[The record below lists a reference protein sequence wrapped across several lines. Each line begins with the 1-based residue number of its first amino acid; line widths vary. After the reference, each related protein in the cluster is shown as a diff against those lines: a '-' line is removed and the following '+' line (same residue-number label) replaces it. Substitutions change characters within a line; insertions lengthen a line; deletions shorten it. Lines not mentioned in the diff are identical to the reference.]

1 MKSRK
6 ISLKPNINIEKNRK
20 TRKNNQ
26 ESKRQNAREIKR
38 TEKREKKTMELMV
51 SEPSKKRK
59 IFDIKELIGLKAGEA
74 FEWVYGFQSNAI
86 VEFEGITKEFKNA
99 RDWWEHSNPTTQ
111 CNNTVKKWEP
121 NTLCYICGLSMATD
135 NLKKYPPECEHILP
149 VYQGSLF
156 LTLYSSN
163 IDADK
168 KRKELNMEYKWAH
181 RCCNQV
187 KKSIS
192 FMTFEKNKFKF
203 DYSTCS
209 KILNSIYEG
218 KTVEGSRADYC
229 SDKISIELQKLIN
242 QKKKQKKDW
251 IMTRTQSIQYNEI
264 DPIASYLNTTFDQEK
279 NKGLFYLGILSN
291 LISAADGNYITSA
304 QNELGKM
311 TPQIKRLPIH
321 VSNEKM
327 IAITSVSSEI
337 ASNLSK
343 FSFGRD
349 RDIMKKILSQ
359 LFYFDSSDE
368 KDVSNLIQNNLIN
381 FFIIQK
387 ILLSNLIS
395 SHLVIQIEPT
405 DKLYLFNFKNFY
417 INIFILLESIIDR
430 KDIYDNANNCF
441 KIMTYISLI
450 YKIKDVSISTTD
462 EREQTQISVIK
473 NGFIGIMN
481 TNLQKYLEQIMNN
494 AMGGNGN
501 VFLLFY
507 GMLSKMAP
515 FYKETLDEILLSKS
529 ILPVEQ
535 NNKIATLLNDKNVI
549 EKRYEYYNKYNTES
563 STISDF
569 TDEIDLLETNAINSM
584 KNLQNEQVFKL
595 WENQQKEE
603 KMEIEIQKEILTT
616 SLQQAEKKEDEL
628 KKSNMEI
635 EETMKEIEKTLLE
648 MEKNKKR
655 NRSEETKL
663 SKEID
668 AAETLL
674 NMQNQS
680 NKVEP
685 IRKKMKLLT
694 NRMTR
699 SMSMPVMRI
708 MTRSRQQGGKNRKN
722 KGNRKTRKYR
732 MN

>member
-1 MKSRK
+1 MESKNRSSRK
-6 ISLKPNINIEKNRK
+6 IQKEY
-20 TRKNNQ
+20 
-26 ESKRQNAREIKR
+26 KRQNPRETKR
-38 TEKREKKTMELMV
+38 TEKRQKKTLEVMV

-86 VEFEGITKEFKNA
+86 VEFEGITKEYKNA

-135 NLKKYPPECEHILP
+135 DLKKYPPECEHILP

-163 IDADK
+163 IDASK
-168 KRKELNMEYKWAH
+168 KRKELNMEYKWSH

-209 KILNSIYEG
+209 KILNSIYDG
-218 KTVEGSRADYC
+218 KTVEGTRADYC
-229 SDKISIELQKLIN
+229 SDKISIEIQKLIN

-264 DPIASYLNTTFDQEK
+264 DPIANYLNATFDQEK
-279 NKGLFYLGILSN
+279 NKGLFYLAILSN

-327 IAITSVSSEI
+327 IAITSVSEEI

-349 RDIMKKILSQ
+349 RDLMKQILYQ
-359 LFYFDSSDE
+359 IFYFDSSN
-368 KDVSNLIQNNLIN
+368 KNDVSSLIQNNLIN
-381 FFIIQK
+381 SFIVQK
-387 ILLSNLIS
+387 TVISNLVS
-395 SHLVIQIEPT
+395 SQLVIQNEPI

-417 INIFILLESIIDR
+417 INSFILLESIIDR
-430 KDIYDNANNCF
+430 KDIYNSANNYF

-450 YKIKDVSISTTD
+450 YKIKNVSVSTGD
-462 EREQTQISVIK
+462 ERQQNQISVIK

-481 TNLQKYLEQIMNN
+481 TNLRKYLEEIMNTDK
-494 AMGGNGN
+494 
-501 VFLLFY
+501 VFILFY

-515 FYKETLDEILLSKS
+515 FYKETLDEILGSDFIQPFFQK
-529 ILPVEQ
+529 IMANGEQ
-535 NNKIATLLNDKNVI
+535 IQRIATLLNDRNVI

-563 STISDF
+563 TTISDF
-569 TDEIDLLETNAINSM
+569 TDEIDLLEINAINSM
-584 KNLQNEQVFKL
+584 KNLQNEQDFKL

-603 KMEIEIQKEILTT
+603 KIEIETEKEILTRT
-616 SLQQAEKKEDEL
+616 LQQAEQKEEEL
-628 KKSNMEI
+628 KESNMEI
-635 EETMKEIEKTLLE
+635 EETMKEMEKTLLD

-655 NRSEETKL
+655 NRSEEKKM

-674 NMQNQS
+674 KLQNES
-680 NKVEP
+680 NNVEP
-685 IRKKMKLLT
+685 IRKKMKLLS
-694 NRMTR
+694 NRMIR
-699 SMSMPVMRI
+699 SVSMPVMRTMNI
-708 MTRSRQQGGKNRKN
+708 SSRQQGGKNKKN
-722 KGNRKTRKYR
+722 KENRKTRKYR